1 MSPTPTL
8 NVYLFE
14 GPIVDY
20 IINLRIQVSLFVL
33 SPNIE
38 DRDEVEAIGI
48 IQSCIKYFV

>member
-1 MSPTPTL
+1 MY
-8 NVYLFE
+8 VYLFE

-20 IINLRIQVSLFVL
+20 IIKL